1 MIELLGQAFE
11 DETDFFE
18 STYQLD
24 NLDEQ
29 WENIQDN
36 MDKGDFKNIVH
47 LIGIEGKTLLEALE
61 ELEIIADYEGDYYI
75 LVEHY
80 TEI

>member
-1 MIELLGQAFE
+1 MIEILGQAFE
-11 DETDFFE
+11 DETDLYE
-18 STYQLD
+18 STYQID
-24 NLDEQ
+24 NLDEE

-36 MDKGDFKNIVH
+36 MDKADLKDIVH
-47 LIGIEGKTLLEALE
+47 LIGIERKTLLEALE
-61 ELEIIADYEGDYYI
+61 ELELIADYEGDYYI

>member
-11 DETDFFE
+11 DETDFYE
-18 STYQLD
+18 STYQID

-36 MDKGDFKNIVH
+36 MDKGDLKNIVH
-47 LIGIEGKTLLEALE
+47 LIGIERKTLLETLE
-61 ELEIIADYEGDYYI
+61 ELELIADYEGDYYI